1 MKLIFTKMLS
11 LKKYIESN
19 LETWLLN
26 DGYYQEAFNVVST
39 SVKTSDHLDGFMST
53 IFLCDVVLQAKENS
67 L

>member
-1 MKLIFTKMLS
+1 MLS

>member
-1 MKLIFTKMLS
+1 MLS

-19 LETWLLN
+19 LEGWLLN

>member
-1 MKLIFTKMLS
+1 MLS

-19 LETWLLN
+19 LEGWLLN
-26 DGYYQEAFNVVST
+26 DGYYQEAYNVVST